1 MLRGRGTETR
11 TVACSNYYVEYIFTP
26 TASDRDAGKR
36 RNESR
41 DDKRKRERAERN
53 EAAGGRNR
61 RM

>member
-1 MLRGRGTETR
+1 MMWETI
-11 TVACSNYYVEYIFTP
+11 E
-26 TASDRDAGKR
+26 AGPFSEKR

-41 DDKRKRERAERN
+41 DDKRKRERAERK